1 MPYTMKALAEGYHA
15 CKRIKILLLSEDKQ
29 MEMSEIEDCN
39 NLLEIR
45 NGCFGW
51 KPQDNGFI
59 SKELGQLYRCIGN
72 KNISEQYFN
81 IPLLDKNGFVVKLYN
96 QVVSAC
102 ALLSDFDQLPAG
114 DQTEIGERG
123 INLSG
128 GQKQRIS
135 MARAVYSD
143 SDIILLD
150 DPLSAVDAMVGQH
163 IFQHCLKGLLVNKTV
178 LFVSHQLQVTWC

>member
-1 MPYTMKALAEGYHA
+1 
-15 CKRIKILLLSEDKQ
+15 
-29 MEMSEIEDCN
+29 
-39 NLLEIR
+39 
-45 NGCFGW
+45 
-51 KPQDNGFI
+51 
-59 SKELGQLYRCIGN
+59 
-72 KNISEQYFN
+72 
-81 IPLLDKNGFVVKLYN
+81 
-96 QVVSAC
+96 VSAC
-102 ALLSDFDQLPAG
+102 ALHSDFDQLPAG

-123 INLSG
+123 MNLSG

-135 MARAVYSD
+135 MARAVYRYISAAINVWVHLNSKIYFLKAFVLNYFIYITFGLSYSD